1 MLENKRDSGMKMT
14 IDYLVEARK
23 VFDTE
28 IEALI
33 KTKESLSDIFSGIVN
48 AVLACKGKVVLCGMG
63 KSGHIAK
70 KISATMSS
78 LGTSSFYLHP
88 AEAIHGDLG
97 MVTDSDL
104 VILISHSGESQ
115 EILHLIPSLKAIG
128 AEMVAITSNGNSTLA
143 KECDLVQVMPMVR
156 EACNLNLAPT
166 SSTTAVLAYGDA
178 LAVVA
183 SEKYGFCEDNFALFH
198 PAGTLGKR
206 VLLRVSDIMATGV
219 DMPIVREKS
228 LISEAIMEMSRK
240 RLGVVAIINQDNKLS
255 GLLTDGDLRRAI
267 EKRVDMYNDIIDTI
281 MTCSPKTI
289 KKDILAVEALQNLKE
304 NSINNYP
311 VVDDFGHV
319 EGVLTWQ
326 MIVKA
331 GIVI

>member
-1 MLENKRDSGMKMT
+1 M
-14 IDYLVEARK
+14 DYLKEARK
-23 VFDTE
+23 VFEIE

-33 KTKESLSDIFSGIVN
+33 KTKEVLNDTFANIVTAILS
-48 AVLACKGKVVLCGMG
+48 CKGKVILCGMG

-78 LGTSSFYLHP
+78 LGTPSFYLHP
-88 AEAIHGDLG
+88 AEAMHGDLG
-97 MVTDSDL
+97 MVSDTDL
-104 VILISHSGESQ
+104 IILISHSGESQ
-115 EILHLIPSLKAIG
+115 EILHLIPSLKVIG
-128 AEMVAITSNGNSTLA
+128 AKIVAITANGNSTLA
-143 KECDLVQVMPMVR
+143 NESELVQVMPAVQ

-183 SEKYGFCEDNFALFH
+183 SETYGFCEDNFALFH
-198 PAGTLGKR
+198 PAGSLGKKI
-206 VLLRVSDIMATGV
+206 LLRVSDIMATGN
-219 DMPIVREKS
+219 DMPIVREEA

-240 RLGVVAIINQDNKLS
+240 QLGVVAIVNQNGILS

-267 EKRVDMYNDIIDTI
+267 EKKVDMYRDIIDTI
-281 MTCSPKTI
+281 MTHSPKTI
-289 KKDILAVEALQNLKE
+289 KKDVLAVQALQNLKE

-311 VVDDFGHV
+311 VVDDSGHV

-331 GIVI
+331 GVVI

>member
-1 MLENKRDSGMKMT
+1 MSMAM
-14 IDYLVEARK
+14 DYLEAARK
-23 VFDTE
+23 VFDVE
-28 IEALI
+28 IEALTR
-33 KTKESLSDIFSGIVN
+33 TKENLNDSFTEIVN
-48 AVLACKGKVVLCGMG
+48 AILQCKGKVILCGMG
-63 KSGHIAK
+63 KSGHVAK

-88 AEAIHGDLG
+88 AEAMHGDLG
-97 MVTDSDL
+97 MVTECDL

-115 EILHLIPSLKAIG
+115 EIVQLIPSLKIIG
-128 AEMVAITSNGNSTLA
+128 APIVAITSNENSTLA
-143 KECDLVQVMPMVR
+143 KESEWVQIMPTVR

-178 LAVVA
+178 LAVTV
-183 SEKYGFCEDNFALFH
+183 SQKYGFCEENFALFH
-198 PAGTLGKR
+198 PAGALGKR
-206 VLLRVSDIMATGV
+206 ILLRVDGIMATGN
-219 DMPIVREKS
+219 DMPIVREKA
-228 LISEAIMEMSRK
+228 LISEAVMEMSRK
-240 RLGVVAIINQDNKLS
+240 QLGVVAIIDENDRLS

-281 MTCSPKTI
+281 MTRSPKTI
-289 KKDILAVEALQNLKE
+289 RKDILAVQALHNLKE

-311 VVDDFGHV
+311 VVDELGHV

>member
-1 MLENKRDSGMKMT
+1 M
-14 IDYLVEARK
+14 EARK
-23 VFDTE
+23 VFDIE
-28 IEALI
+28 INALI
-33 KTKESLSDIFSGIVN
+33 KTKEKLDHTFSEVIY
-48 AVLACKGKVVLCGMG
+48 AIIQCKGKVVLCGMG

-88 AEAIHGDLG
+88 AEAMHGDLG
-97 MVTDSDL
+97 MVTESDL
-104 VILISHSGESQ
+104 VILISNSGESQ
-115 EILHLIPSLKAIG
+115 EILNLIPSLKAIG
-128 AEMVAITSNGNSTLA
+128 AKIVAITSNENSTLA
-143 KECDLVQVMPMVR
+143 RESELVQVMPNVQ

-183 SEKYGFCEDNFALFH
+183 SEEYGFCEDNFALFH
-198 PAGTLGKR
+198 PAGSLGKR
-206 VLLRVSDIMATGV
+206 VLLRVCDIMATGE
-219 DMPIVREKS
+219 DMPIVREKA

-240 RLGVVAIINQDNKLS
+240 QLGVVAIVDQNDKLS

-267 EKRVDMYNDIIDTI
+267 EKRVDMYSDIIDTI
-281 MTCSPKTI
+281 MTPSPRTI
-289 KKDILAVEALQNLKE
+289 KKDILAVQALHNLRE
-304 NSINNYP
+304 GSINNYP
-311 VVDDFGHV
+311 VVDDDGRV
-319 EGVLTWQ
+319 VGVLTWQ